1 MAARLAAADWRRAV
15 GADVVI
21 RPAILAAA
29 FVLVGATDWG
39 LVLPFGEVDCVR
51 APPAALGT
59 AESLCRIALH
69 DIELGWINGSPRG
82 AYCEPRPGCIPPCE
96 DVIGGCK

>member
-1 MAARLAAADWRRAV
+1 M

-21 RPAILAAA
+21 RHALLAVA
-29 FVLVGATDWG
+29 FVLVGSLDWG
-39 LVLPFGEVDCVR
+39 LVLPDGNVICVR

-59 AESLCRIALH
+59 AESLCHVALK
-69 DIELGWINGSPRG
+69 DIERGWINGSRRG

-96 DVIGGCK
+96 DVIGGCR